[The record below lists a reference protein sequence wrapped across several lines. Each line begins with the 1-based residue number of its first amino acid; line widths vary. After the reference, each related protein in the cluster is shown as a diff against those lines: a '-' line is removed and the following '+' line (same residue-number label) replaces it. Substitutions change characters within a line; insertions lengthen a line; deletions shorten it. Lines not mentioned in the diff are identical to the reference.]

1 MRKVTGAKMARVET
15 GTPPAPTSPLRRVRR
30 IGYVVL
36 ALQLAGF
43 LVWSTLVYRR
53 FALSLDFAQ
62 FNQAWF
68 LITHGNLD
76 PFDSVRGY
84 PWWRDHC
91 AFVLWPLALLYWPWP
106 HGVTMLWLQDI
117 CVVGAEAVAF
127 TWLCEIAHRYRPG
140 RDAAWLAGAGLVL
153 LAANPWM
160 WWAVTFDFHIE
171 SPAIPFAVLLL
182 RDLANGRR
190 RAWLWVVPLL
200 SCGDVAA
207 TYLAGVGLGGVL
219 ASRRTRFSGALMACV
234 GVGVTLLIS
243 LVHGNLGSGGSR
255 GGLEAYYYLVGPAA
269 AQPSVAALV
278 KGIALHPL
286 GALRA
291 VWAKRLDVWANLAP
305 SGLVAVG
312 SLWLLPTAAIV
323 LLANDLPAAKT
334 YAYPSFQTVPL
345 YVLLP
350 VGTVAVLGWLARRR
364 RRMILLLTGLVV
376 AQALAWAA
384 VWVPQTPGRW
394 LRVSGATAAT
404 LAGIEARIPA
414 SAEVIASQGVMGR
427 FAGRAAVH
435 GLFGPASIQLNGGE
449 TWFVIVPL
457 AGIESQTTA
466 SAMALVGELTGPLHA
481 TLVTHAHGVWA
492 FRWRPPPDMHTI
504 AVPTESAPLPAWTA
518 VGAAGQAVMFGPVA
532 NWHVTSTGGQGYVAD
547 GLAWQEPPGRY
558 QALVKLFATGPANVE
573 VWNDTGDTLLAR
585 RSIPATAGIE
595 TVAVPVDAAT
605 AYTTGPYSGWGPFR
619 ADFLPPLRGNRL
631 EVRVWSRGTGT
642 VNVYSAFLVGASRS
656 VSSRQSRL
664 RSEGAD
670 RVWGDMGAFRQ
681 FRRSHA
687 ASGHLAAGAA
697 GFDPGKTGPG

>member
-1 MRKVTGAKMARVET
+1 MSGVPATTPADDESGET
-15 GTPPAPTSPLRRVRR
+15 PAPARPLLLVRR

-36 ALQLAGF
+36 GLQLAGF
-43 LVWSTLVYRR
+43 LVWSTFVYRR

-68 LITHGNLD
+68 LMTHGNLD

-106 HGVTMLWLQDI
+106 HGVTMLWLQDM

-153 LAANPWM
+153 LVANPWT

-171 SPAIPFAVLLL
+171 SLAIPFAALLV

-200 SCGDVAA
+200 GCGDVAA
-207 TYLAGVGLGGVL
+207 TYLAGLGLGGVL
-219 ASRRTRFSGALMACV
+219 ASRRTRLSGALMACV
-234 GVGVTLLIS
+234 GVGVTLLIT
-243 LVHGNLGSGGSR
+243 LAHGNLGSGH
-255 GGLEAYYYLVGPAA
+255 GLQAYAYLVGPADV
-269 AQPSVAALV
+269 QLSVAALV

-286 GALRA
+286 GALRV
-291 VWAKRLDVWANLAP
+291 VWAKRLDIWANLAP
-305 SGLVAVG
+305 AGLVAVG

-323 LLANDLPAAKT
+323 LLANSLSENIAFAS
-334 YAYPSFQTVPL
+334 PSFQSVPL

-394 LRVSGATAAT
+394 LRVPGATAAT
-404 LAGIEARIPA
+404 LARIETRIPA

-427 FAGRAAVH
+427 FAGRAAVQ
-435 GLFGPASIQLNGGE
+435 GLYHPGSIQLSGGE

-457 AGIESQTTA
+457 AGVESQTTA
-466 SAMALVGELTGPLHA
+466 SAMALVGELAGPLHA

-492 FRWRPPPDMHTI
+492 FRWRPPPGPRRIT
-504 AVPTESAPLPAWTA
+504 VPGEPVPLAAWPA
-518 VGAAGQAVMFGPVA
+518 VGAAGQAIRVGPAA

-547 GLAWQEPPGRY
+547 GLAWQEPAGRY
-558 QALVKLFATGPANVE
+558 QALVTLSATGPVNVE
-573 VWNDTGDTLLAR
+573 VWNDSGDTLLAR
-585 RSIPATAGIE
+585 RSIPVTAGIE

-605 AYTTGPYSGWGPFR
+605 AYRTSAYSGWGPFR
-619 ADFLPPLRGNRL
+619 GDFIPPLPGNRL

-642 VNVYSAFLVGASRS
+642 VNVYSADLVGASRS
-656 VSSRQSRL
+656 VSSRKSRFG
-664 RSEGAD
+664 SKG
-670 RVWGDMGAFRQ
+670 G
-681 FRRSHA
+681 
-687 ASGHLAAGAA
+687 
-697 GFDPGKTGPG
+697 